1 MTSSVNLP
9 GEGRQLQQPP
19 ASQNGSSARALQ
31 LKIIEQIEGWG
42 VHLAAALD
50 RTAPLRITDTQ
61 QPVRRAGGGQDE
73 VGSSLNSPKT
83 KDGSYVARRRGRV
96 W

>member
-1 MTSSVNLP
+1 MTGSVNLP
-9 GEGRQLQQPP
+9 GEGRQLQNLRRRRT
-19 ASQNGSSARALQ
+19 AHLRESLQ
-31 LKIIEQIEGWG
+31 LKIIEQIDGWG